1 MKVKELMSTPV
12 TTVSPRNSIKEAL
25 EIMQSK
31 GIRRAPVLED
41 GLVGMV
47 VQRDIERA
55 LRSPG
60 VICETP
66 VEWVMT
72 KSKLHTISP
81 DDTVVEAARILID
94 QKISALPV
102 IEDEELIGIITDT
115 DILNLFIKM
124 SEKED
129 GAN

>member
-72 KSKLHTISP
+72 KSKLQTVSP
-81 DDTVVEAARILID
+81 ENTVVEAAKILRD
-94 QKISALPV
+94 HKISALPV

-115 DILNLFIKM
+115 DILNLFIEM

-129 GAN
+129 CAN